1 MSDVRLFIDMKSI
14 ERAAANG
21 LPFCGTDETAERR
34 GAVAHLLKDE
44 KGDGS
49 LFHLFTAD
57 RDFLTI
63 ADKDLHVFYVSF
75 DSEGSHV
82 TEVSEPA
89 DAGLTALSHFIGEK
103 SAQKIIE
110 QAGGLENACDVSF
123 FGQEK
128 RITAHRDEIREYY
141 DRLMSYVSLSD
152 QERID
157 RLLAEGLIER
167 ADDLDIEVTVSAP
180 SVDTSAVAFFTDLND
195 TDKLK
200 EIGERLKRGERVI
213 FSDLKALLHSLGH
226 EAGFDF
232 EIRKNDSTI
241 HEDESGQLSMFSDA
255 ARTHE
260 NRAAAELY
268 DIIMKTE
275 QRAWNESLVNGIS
288 YGEALHKYFD
298 DAGIESYILD
308 PLNEFKPSS
317 AGEVAFA
324 HQKFADAL
332 KEDGQEKLYT
342 GLELPLIFVLY
353 DMEKTGIY
361 MDADRLKDYGT
372 ELGKHIA
379 ELEKKIYEEAGEEFN
394 INSPKQLGEI
404 LFGKL
409 HLPTGKKTKTGY
421 STSQKVLEDLAPDYP
436 IVEDVLSYRKYA
448 KLKSTYA
455 DGLFNCVSGDGRV
468 HTTYQQTVTATGR
481 LSSTDPNL
489 QNIPIRLELGKQI
502 RKVFLPAEDSL
513 YVDADYSQIELRVL
527 AHMSGDENLID
538 AYRADRDIH
547 TATAAAVFHV
557 PADEVTPLMRR
568 SAKAVNF
575 GIVYG
580 ISSFGLGQNLS
591 ISRQQAQEYINDYF
605 KAYPGLHDFLDGL
618 VDSAKAKGYAETMY
632 GRRRPV
638 PELKDS
644 VYMKRQFGERVAM
657 NAPIQGTAAD
667 IIKIAMLHVFI
678 RLRKEKLKSRLLLQ
692 VHDELLI
699 EAPESEREEAERILK
714 EEMENAA
721 ALKVPLEIDLEEGKD
736 WYSAH

>member
-82 TEVSEPA
+82 TEVTEPV
-89 DAGLTALSHFIGEK
+89 DAGLTVLSHFIGEK

-298 DAGIESYILD
+298 DAGIEGYILD

-324 HQKFADAL
+324 HQKFAEAL

-513 YVDADYSQIELRVL
+513 YIDADYSQIELRVL

-678 RLRKEKLKSRLLLQ
+678 RLRKENLKSRLLLQ

>member
-21 LPFCGTDETAERR
+21 LPFCGTDETAERC

-82 TEVSEPA
+82 TEVTEPA
-89 DAGLTALSHFIGEK
+89 DAGLMALSHFIGEK
-103 SAQKIIE
+103 SAEKIIE
-110 QAGGLENACDVSF
+110 QAGGLLNACDVSF

-167 ADDLDIEVTVSAP
+167 ADDVDIEATVSVP

-268 DIIMKTE
+268 DMIMKTE
-275 QRAWNESLVNGIS
+275 QKAWNESLVNGIS

-298 DAGIESYILD
+298 DAGIEGYILD
-308 PLNEFKPSS
+308 PLNEFRPSS
-317 AGEVAFA
+317 AGEVAKA
-324 HQKFADAL
+324 HQKFAEAL

-342 GLELPLIFVLY
+342 ELELPLIFVLY

-361 MDADRLKDYGT
+361 MDADRLKDYGS

-489 QNIPIRLELGKQI
+489 QNIPIRLDLGKQI

-513 YVDADYSQIELRVL
+513 YIDADYSQIELRVL

-644 VYMKRQFGERVAM
+644 AYMKRQFGERVAM

-678 RLRKEKLKSRLLLQ
+678 RLRKENLKSRLLLQ

>member
-49 LFHLFTAD
+49 RFHLFTAD

-63 ADKDLHVFYVSF
+63 ADNDLHVFYVSF

-82 TEVSEPA
+82 TEVTEPV
-89 DAGLTALSHFIGEK
+89 DAGLTVLSHFIGEK
-103 SAQKIIE
+103 SAQKIIG
-110 QAGGLENACDVSF
+110 QAGSLENACDVSF

-167 ADDLDIEVTVSAP
+167 ADDLDIEATVSAP

-200 EIGERLKRGERVI
+200 EIGERLKRGEKVI

-268 DIIMKTE
+268 DMIMKTE

-317 AGEVAFA
+317 AGDVACA
-324 HQKFADAL
+324 HQKFAEAL

-342 GLELPLIFVLY
+342 GIELPLIFVLY

-513 YVDADYSQIELRVL
+513 YIDADYSQIELRVL

-678 RLRKEKLKSRLLLQ
+678 RLRKENLKSRLLLQ

>member
-103 SAQKIIE
+103 SAQKIIG
-110 QAGGLENACDVSF
+110 QAGSLENACDVSF

-167 ADDLDIEVTVSAP
+167 ADDLDIEVTVSVP

-200 EIGERLKRGERVI
+200 EIGERLKRGEKVI

-268 DIIMKTE
+268 DMIMKTE

-298 DAGIESYILD
+298 DAGIEGYILD

-317 AGEVAFA
+317 AGEVACA
-324 HQKFADAL
+324 HQKFAEAL

-379 ELEKKIYEEAGEEFN
+379 WLEKKIYEEAGEEFN

-513 YVDADYSQIELRVL
+513 YIDADYSQIELRVL

-678 RLRKEKLKSRLLLQ
+678 RLRKENLKSRLLLQ